1 MGSLVRFRGTNSQD
15 GDTWH
20 LAEIDYILSQANRSP
35 FDRMLDLGCGD
46 GGRVRALN
54 LRGYNNAVGID
65 ALQTN
70 IEAARR
76 RNAKGTQQVSFIQ
89 ADPPHCPFA
98 DRSFDEILILGDL
111 LGHSS
116 SPRHDVELLKE
127 AQRMLRAG
135 RALWLSIVDGEWMR
149 KHYQPDSVEPLLSGF
164 LCQHRTLSPDD
175 SHLTTRTIVADEER
189 GVATDQVSTEWLYGA
204 KDLTNILRQLGFEA
218 ISYRAHEPGFKPQPH
233 GRRDAAPRYLVRCL
247 APYPDGRS
255 ARRVRNSWSVLD
267 SPHGLHAQY
276 GGSATAARRLFDQ
289 RHGRGV

>member
-20 LAEIDYILSQANRSP
+20 LAEIDYILSQANHSP

-54 LRGYNNAVGID
+54 LRGYKNAVGLD

-89 ADPPHCPFA
+89 ADPLHCPFA

-111 LGHSS
+111 FGHSS

-127 AQRMLRAG
+127 AQRLLRAG
-135 RALWLSIVDGEWMR
+135 GALWLSITDGEWVR
-149 KHYQPDSVEPLLSGF
+149 AHYQPDGVEPSANGF
-164 LCQHRTLSPDD
+164 LCRHRTLSPDGFR
-175 SHLTTRTIVADEER
+175 LATRTIVADDEC
-189 GVATDQVSTEWLYGA
+189 GVAIDRSSIECLYGP
-204 KDLTNILRQLGFEA
+204 KDMTNILHQLGFET
-218 ISYRAHEPGFKPQPH
+218 ISYRAHEPGFALQPH
-233 GRRDAAPRYLVRCL
+233 ARRDAAPRYLVRCL

-255 ARRVRNSWSVLD
+255 ALRIV
-267 SPHGLHAQY
+267 
-276 GGSATAARRLFDQ
+276 TA
-289 RHGRGV
+289 GRQ